1 MSELDSWVT
10 AVCAELGLD
19 PLTAPDAV
27 LDVARDVAHGVNRPA
42 APVTTFLLGRAIESG
57 VPLDSAV
64 ERITR
69 LAANWEYNEGAPE
82 QPLERETRG
91 SS

>member
-1 MSELDSWVT
+1 
-10 AVCAELGLD
+10 
-19 PLTAPDAV
+19 
-27 LDVARDVAHGVNRPA
+27 
-42 APVTTFLLGRAIESG
+42 VTTFLLGRAIESG